1 MIIYFSATGNS
12 RYVAERISQA
22 TGDRTVSITA
32 CMKNQQF
39 QFEFHESEFLGIVSP
54 TYSWG
59 LPEIVKEFLK
69 KINLNKKPSYIW
81 FIATYGTTTGQIGNF
96 ANEILQSKRKILLRY
111 S

>member
-12 RYVAERISQA
+12 RYVAERIAKA

-54 TYSWG
+54 TYSW
-59 LPEIVKEFLK
+59 
-69 KINLNKKPSYIW
+69 
-81 FIATYGTTTGQIGNF
+81 
-96 ANEILQSKRKILLRY
+96 
-111 S
+111 

>member
-12 RYVAERISQA
+12 RYVAERIAKA

-81 FIATYGTTTGQIGNF
+81 FIATYGTTTG
-96 ANEILQSKRKILLRY
+96 K
-111 S
+111 